1 MDNKEEETDYKV
13 VDRSHNS
20 VKYFLA
26 QIRQPDID
34 TSKALYVSHADMEF
48 KFPSQILKKIF

>member
-1 MDNKEEETDYKV
+1 MNHKEGEKDYKI
-13 VDRSHNS
+13 VDRNHNS

-26 QIRQPDID
+26 QMRQPGID

-48 KFPSQILKKIF
+48 KFPSQLLKKVF